1 MAALLKK
8 MVLFLALILVL
19 IGAGGYIFIK
29 THEVFAANFADDVLR
44 PLIGGKTTIA
54 LEALFFKFQD
64 TINKAT
70 YGFGNPIKGPFSKN
84 GTTLKKINILES
96 ELFTLDPIAPL
107 YPFQPITNE
116 GIWTPIDIQMKQDIM
131 AKTFVR
137 PDKDR
142 PFAIVALVKMNMS
155 HLILSAVAGIKE
167 PGGKLNPGKGHIPDE
182 VQKSNLLVAAF
193 NGGFQ
198 QKDGYYGMIIVNKVY
213 LPLKKNLATLIMYTS
228 AKPTIIN
235 YQGQKLKDD
244 MIAVRQN
251 GPLLLENSQIV
262 TSSTAWNMQTWGLTT
277 TNSMYTWRS
286 GIGVT
291 KNGNLIFAVG
301 PSLVPETLAQALLM
315 AGAVNAMQ
323 LDINPVWVR
332 FVSFHSLGNETYTY
346 DSLIK
351 GMINGGYQYLHGYN
365 KDFFYVTKK

>member
-155 HLILSAVAGIKE
+155 LK
-167 PGGKLNPGKGHIPDE
+167 NPE
-182 VQKSNLLVAAF
+182 
-193 NGGFQ
+193 
-198 QKDGYYGMIIVNKVY
+198 
-213 LPLKKNLATLIMYTS
+213 
-228 AKPTIIN
+228 
-235 YQGQKLKDD
+235 
-244 MIAVRQN
+244 
-251 GPLLLENSQIV
+251 EN
-262 TSSTAWNMQTWGLTT
+262 
-277 TNSMYTWRS
+277 
-286 GIGVT
+286 
-291 KNGNLIFAVG
+291 
-301 PSLVPETLAQALLM
+301 
-315 AGAVNAMQ
+315 
-323 LDINPVWVR
+323 
-332 FVSFHSLGNETYTY
+332 
-346 DSLIK
+346 
-351 GMINGGYQYLHGYN
+351 
-365 KDFFYVTKK
+365 